1 MKFFA
6 YRLNLPF
13 IFTFCLIFSTIA
25 ATTAI
30 ACYILE
36 IAYKKYCPI
45 RIQNYLRGDMHGK
58 L

>member
-1 MKFFA
+1 MKSII
-6 YRLNLPF
+6 YNLSLPF
-13 IFTFCLIFSTIA
+13 ILIFCLIFSIIV

-36 IAYKKYCPI
+36 IVYKKYCPI
-45 RIQNYLRGDMHGK
+45 RIQNFLKGDMHGK